1 MFLFFLLSF
10 FATPAFG
17 QDIVYNQAHNVTTI
31 FGTWSSG
38 SQNVVTGPGF
48 AQPANASFVYPAT
61 TGMSYSFSSDG
72 FYEIARYRM
81 TGNGSQPNCITGVM
95 NWCHGTYDLVS
106 NGSIVL
112 TPLGDGY
119 QQIQDPCAA
128 VSNFIENYNDTELYV
143 QWNIYQDAVRG
154 YTLQLY
160 QYDGSPL
167 APLWQ
172 LTASPN
178 MLPTQQ
184 LRNVTPTTTKSAAVV
199 LLANAGERSWGVS
212 SLTGVCTL
220 FAGLGIASLLL

>member
-1 MFLFFLLSF
+1 
-10 FATPAFG
+10 
-17 QDIVYNQAHNVTTI
+17 
-31 FGTWSSG
+31 
-38 SQNVVTGPGF
+38 
-48 AQPANASFVYPAT
+48 
-61 TGMSYSFSSDG
+61 
-72 FYEIARYRM
+72 
-81 TGNGSQPNCITGVM
+81 M

-160 QYDGSPL
+160 QWDGTPL

-172 LTASPN
+172 LTTSPN
-178 MLPTQQ
+178 MLPTQL
-184 LRNVTPTTTKSAAVV
+184 LRNVTPTTTKSALV
-199 LLANAGERSWGVS
+199 LLANAGERSWGAS

-220 FAGLGIASLLL
+220 FAGLGIASWLL